1 MEWETPIDRML
12 RERAGKK
19 PVKKVEVALS
29 EEIEELLAARR
40 VIMPNPQRGQL
51 SAGMLKNTWR
61 RTAE

>member
-40 VIMPNPQRGQL
+40 VIMPNPQR
-51 SAGMLKNTWR
+51 
-61 RTAE
+61 

>member
-19 PVKKVEVALS
+19 PVKKTEVALS

-40 VIMPNPQRGQL
+40 VIMPNPQR
-51 SAGMLKNTWR
+51 
-61 RTAE
+61 